1 MKFLDKLE
9 KHFGFLA
16 VANVALTLIVAQ
28 LFIYAAILIGRVDMA
43 SIVLIPKAVFD
54 GEWWRLASFLIAPPY
69 VAGTMFQALFLAF
82 FWYIF
87 WMMSQNLE
95 AAWGVFR
102 FNVYLLAT
110 IVFALAG
117 AFIGQIISPTGTIT
131 VSTSFLYYSLF
142 FAFSTINPNIQFLIF
157 FVIPMKVK
165 WLAWIILGF
174 AFLAFISMPS
184 IGHRIAFAAPFLGYL
199 LFFKDA
205 FKQSAESRKRR
216 TQFERQRHQY
226 ADEALHTCSVCGA
239 SDKTHPEREFRYKV
253 VSQDTVCICEV
264 CRENK

>member
-1 MKFLDKLE
+1 
-9 KHFGFLA
+9 
-16 VANVALTLIVAQ
+16 
-28 LFIYAAILIGRVDMA
+28 
-43 SIVLIPKAVFD
+43 
-54 GEWWRLASFLIAPPY
+54 
-69 VAGTMFQALFLAF
+69 
-82 FWYIF
+82 
-87 WMMSQNLE
+87 
-95 AAWGVFR
+95 
-102 FNVYLLAT
+102 
-110 IVFALAG
+110 LAG

-174 AFLAFISMPS
+174 GFLGFISMPS